1 MIDTCEEE
9 CAKLFCQQC
18 ESIFCLKCFEFTHR
32 SEKKKNHEKKQI
44 EEDFIPQKCFK
55 HENKKMDFFCVDDKV
70 KCCSLC
76 LISDHKYHNVISI
89 SEAKKEFKQKI
100 CNMNFKN
107 LFSNF
112 ENKMKKLDK
121 EIILKQKELTDLQLK
136 KTQNVEI
143 FESVRIISNSIHREE
158 DVDKIIDW
166 NLYLESKIEINKHKL
181 YSVLINQHGELGLKD
196 LKQTNKFKEIE
207 KFHHCKLDWISS
219 GNYCTFVYSGKI
231 ILLILRKLTVCHRAQ
246 QQRAIGDWKF

>member
-1 MIDTCEEE
+1 
-9 CAKLFCQQC
+9 
-18 ESIFCLKCFEFTHR
+18 
-32 SEKKKNHEKKQI
+32 
-44 EEDFIPQKCFK
+44 
-55 HENKKMDFFCVDDKV
+55 
-70 KCCSLC
+70 
-76 LISDHKYHNVISI
+76 
-89 SEAKKEFKQKI
+89 
-100 CNMNFKN
+100 
-107 LFSNF
+107 
-112 ENKMKKLDK
+112 
-121 EIILKQKELTDLQLK
+121 LTDLQLK